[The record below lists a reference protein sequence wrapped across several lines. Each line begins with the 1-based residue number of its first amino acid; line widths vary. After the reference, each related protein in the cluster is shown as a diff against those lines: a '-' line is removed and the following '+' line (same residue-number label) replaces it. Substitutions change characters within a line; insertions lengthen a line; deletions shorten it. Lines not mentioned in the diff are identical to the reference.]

1 MNIEM
6 TTPTSLVE
14 QFIQANLGDEKEI
27 RSQLAIVIHG
37 NNTGSRTCITRHKIN
52 NGKLLLGDVIS
63 IDDLA
68 EAVTDMQS
76 RNESNSLNAFADY
89 IEPHIIA
96 QNSKILAWY
105 TPRKEQTLFL
115 TKSSVLVTLPPL
127 LYVYK
132 PAIGNGI
139 ASLSVFA
146 LASNKRPNTN
156 TKLYHAPLMNIYQN
170 GSVCLGTMKIPQQ
183 MSGNIIDVVE
193 KEFFGSK
200 FTHPNHNQLTRKP
213 VNIEEFYRQKE
224 KSGQRILTSELM
236 PINSTVGQILRGR

>member
-6 TTPTSLVE
+6 TSPTSLVE

-52 NGKLLLGDVIS
+52 DGKLSLGDVIS

-76 RNESNSLNAFADY
+76 RNESNNLNAFEDF

-105 TPRKEQTLFL
+105 TPRKKQTLFL
-115 TKSSVLVTLPPL
+115 TQSSFLVTLPPL
-127 LYVYK
+127 LYIYK
-132 PAIGNGI
+132 PVSSNGM

-146 LASNKRPNTN
+146 LACNKRPDTN
-156 TKLYHAPLMNIYQN
+156 TKLYHVPLPNIYES
-170 GSVCLGTMKIPQQ
+170 GKVCLGTMKIPQQ
-183 MSGNIIDVVE
+183 MSDNIIDAVE
-193 KEFFGSK
+193 KEFFCSK
-200 FTHPNHNQLTRKP
+200 FTHPNHNHLTRKS
-213 VNIEEFYRQKE
+213 VNIEAFYRQKE
-224 KSGQRILTSELM
+224 KSGKRILTSELM
-236 PINSTVGQILRGR
+236 PTQFTVGQVLGGR